1 MSFKIIK
8 IRKRGIVYKFKKY
21 IHNKFHH
28 NQTKKRICIV
38 IASLFILVFSGQAV
52 YNSGVQDLFLKQ
64 LSSKLPTDS
73 NGYKN
78 ILLVGMGGSGHDG
91 TNLTD
96 TIILAGINKK
106 KSNAYML
113 SLPRDL
119 YINQEGIIP
128 QRINSIFAN
137 HELKIGQ
144 QKAMQLLSST
154 VQNISNVDIHYY
166 MGVNFEAITDVIDAL
181 GGLHIYNEKMI
192 YDPFYPGPNYTFE
205 TFTLPAGPTKLNGET
220 ALKFIRSRK
229 TTSDFDRS
237 RRQQQVISAIKD
249 KAQSR
254 EVLTSPSKLKSLYKA
269 IMQNTVTNM
278 QIEDMLFLASTVKN
292 FDTSKLSNLV
302 IHDDNR
308 NKGGFLFVPPKSEYA
323 QAFVLLPIDPAYS
336 YIQKFIDLHHKFPET
351 MLYSGSIVIKNGTDI
366 PGFAR
371 KVSAHLSRLG
381 FNVTQITNAE
391 SSNIELSEIKH
402 YNLTNQK
409 VLKAISQAS
418 FINKH
423 SDIVVSDPDV
433 PIYSEIIIGNDLKE
447 YYDYFTPIEKLTEL
461 ILQGQKEW
469 YQSPNKP
476 MENDETITT
485 SPNST
490 TSSPLE
496 SEETKA
502 EANSSENESK
512 NASPT
517 VAETQAEAENTE
529 LSPTETET
537 KTLTPKTK
545 SLKVQPFINTSSSA

>member
-28 NQTKKRICIV
+28 NQTKKRICIA
-38 IASLFILVFSGQAV
+38 IASVFIIFFSGQAV

-64 LSSKLPTDS
+64 LSSNLPTDS
-73 NGYKN
+73 NGYTN
-78 ILLVGMGGSGHDG
+78 ILLVGMGGAGHDG

-106 KSNAYML
+106 TSNAYML

-144 QKAMQLLSST
+144 QKAMQLLSSS

-166 MGVNFEAITDVIDAL
+166 MGVNFDAVTDVIDAL

-205 TFTLPAGPTKLNGET
+205 TFTLPAGPVKLDGET

-269 IMQNTVTNM
+269 LMKNIVSNM
-278 QIEDMLFLASTVKN
+278 QIEDMLFLASTATH

-302 IHDDNR
+302 IHDDAR
-308 NKGGFLFVPPKSEYA
+308 QKGGFLFVPPKSEYA

-371 KVSAHLSRLG
+371 KISAHLTRLG
-381 FNVTQITNAE
+381 FNVTKVTNAE
-391 SSNIELSEIKH
+391 SSNLEFSEIKH

-423 SDIVVSDPDV
+423 SDIVVNDPDV

-469 YQSPNKP
+469 YQSPNTP
-476 MENDETITT
+476 VETAGTSSGRVTT
-485 SPNST
+485 NPNSNTSAQT
-490 TSSPLE
+490 TTQTQTESKASSTNKPQTPETPTTE
-496 SEETKA
+496 SE
-502 EANSSENESK
+502 NI
-512 NASPT
+512 
-517 VAETQAEAENTE
+517 
-529 LSPTETET
+529 
-537 KTLTPKTK
+537 TPKAK
-545 SLKVQPFINTSSSA
+545 NLKIQPFMNTSSSA